1 MGGTAA
7 GGGQGGDLPPDAPQ
21 GAPAPGGSRH
31 PSPILRA
38 SMNRELMRD
47 LWAAIWKFRFQTL
60 TATALMV
67 AAKLAG
73 VSVPLVLRN
82 VIDDLA
88 HPAQLALFPV
98 FLVLAYALLRFLS
111 DALSEARDMVF
122 SIVTQR
128 TVAAFTSRTFARLH
142 ALGARFHAKRETGAI
157 VRDVQ
162 KGSGGIAFLLGVAL
176 FTILPALVEIGSIVL
191 IMASN
196 YTMGFIA
203 AIFATFVSYAAWT
216 NIFTRRRMLVQREV
230 NGLESQ
236 SDSRI
241 VDSLLNH
248 DTVKYFASEDTETAR
263 LNQVLEKWVDARQ
276 RNQRALT
283 TLHIGQSAIIAAG
296 ITAVMLLAVQH
307 VAAGRMT
314 VGDLVLVNAYI
325 LQVCMPLNTLG
336 FVFRETNDAV
346 VNVERMFAIL
356 RAEGKPGE
364 DVDQADAEP
373 LRAATGDIVFDHVHF
388 GYEPTRPILHD
399 VSFRAYSGKTIAVV
413 GGSGSGKSTLVKLL
427 FRLYEPTSGSVS
439 IDGQDLRDVT
449 QRSLRQAI
457 GIVPQDT
464 ILFNDTIAYNIAYGT
479 PSATR
484 ADVVR
489 AARAAQLDEFIERLP
504 DHYDT
509 RVGER
514 GVRLS
519 GGERQRIAI
528 ARAILKD
535 PRVIVFDEAT
545 SALDTRS
552 ERAIQNEL
560 HRLAHG
566 RTSIVIAH
574 RLSTV
579 VDADWILVMEHG
591 RVVEQGTHDELIG
604 QGGVYT
610 QMWTLQRQQG
620 ELEHTQRKLSGEAVA
635 LNELT
640 QGVAQVLQEQLADR
654 NVNLH
659 TVVTDPDLGTTANR
673 ADLRDAI
680 ATLARSEIMQAS
692 PGDRVELRLER
703 QDNKALLSIV
713 GSGNELPRLSAKAAD
728 DAQATLAAFGGSLT
742 LMQIDGRAA
751 YAAVL
756 PLRPVME
763 PPHVDIATAAGTDT
777 DSDNAASPATAPTA
791 ANREPLLGCSLLIV
805 DDEEESRDALELL
818 LGDFGAEV
826 HLAASAREAL
836 DFLDARPHSR
846 WPTTLLCDIMLDEDG
861 DGYDVLRE
869 IRERETA
876 QGVARE
882 KRMQAIAMT
891 GFADAD
897 HHERALVA
905 GFKASLTK
913 PAPLE
918 RMIEEILRTT
928 PPSPY
933 LSDDP
938 IS

>member
-1 MGGTAA
+1 
-7 GGGQGGDLPPDAPQ
+7 
-21 GAPAPGGSRH
+21 
-31 PSPILRA
+31 
-38 SMNRELMRD
+38 MNRELLRD
-47 LWAAIWKFRFQTL
+47 LWDAIWKFRFQTL

-73 VSVPLVLRN
+73 VSVPLVLRS

-111 DALSEARDMVF
+111 DALSEARDVVF

-128 TVAAFTSRTFARLH
+128 TVAAFTSRTFTRLH

-162 KGSGGIAFLLGVAL
+162 KGSDGIAFLLGVAL
-176 FTILPALVEIGSIVL
+176 FTILPALVEIGSIVV

-203 AIFATFVSYAAWT
+203 AIFATFVSYGLWT

-230 NGLESQ
+230 NSLESQ

-283 TLHIGQSAIIAAG
+283 TLHVGQSAIIAAG

-307 VAAGRMT
+307 VAVGRMT

-336 FVFRETNDAV
+336 FVFRETNDAI

-364 DVDQADAEP
+364 DVDQPDAQP

-427 FRLYEPTSGSVS
+427 FRLYEPSSGTVS
-439 IDGQDLRDVT
+439 IDGQDLREVT

-591 RVVEQGTHDELIG
+591 RVVEQGTHDELIA

-635 LNELT
+635 LDELT
-640 QGVAQVLQEQLADR
+640 HGVAEVLQEQLADR
-654 NVNLH
+654 HVDLH
-659 TVVTDPDLGTTANR
+659 TVVTDPELGTTANR

-680 ATLARSEIMQAS
+680 ATIARSEIMQAS
-692 PGDRVELRLER
+692 PGDRIELRLER

-713 GSGNELPRLSAKAAD
+713 GSGTELPRLSAKAAD

-756 PLRPVME
+756 PLRPVMD
-763 PPHVDIATAAGTDT
+763 PPPPVDM
-777 DSDNAASPATAPTA
+777 AASALSESELDFPLDDSTPAAAAPVV
-791 ANREPLLGCSLLIV
+791 NREPLRGCSLLIV

-818 LGDFGAEV
+818 LGDFGADV
-826 HLAASAREAL
+826 HLAASSRETL
-836 DFLDARPHSR
+836 DFLDARPHSK
-846 WPTTLLCDIMLDEDG
+846 WPTTLLCDIMLDDDA

-876 QGVARE
+876 LGVPRE
-882 KRMQAIAMT
+882 DRMQAIAMT

-933 LSDDP
+933 FTEGRARPS
-938 IS
+938 S